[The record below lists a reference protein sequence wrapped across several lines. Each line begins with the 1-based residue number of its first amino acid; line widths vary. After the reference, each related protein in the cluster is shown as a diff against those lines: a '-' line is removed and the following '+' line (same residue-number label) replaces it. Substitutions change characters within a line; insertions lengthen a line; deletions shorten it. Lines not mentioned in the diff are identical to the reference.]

1 MSRSLKHRLRYLRS
15 SALKALLSRGYACP
29 SCGDVHSS
37 ELDRKWLV
45 TSLRRC
51 LACRLLYRAPT
62 TSVEEN
68 ESYYQSAY
76 EEGFT
81 TDMPSAPELEALKI
95 SRFAGHEKNYDR
107 YIAVLRA
114 LGVKDGA
121 KVFDFGCSWGYGSY
135 QLAEAGFR
143 VEAFEISRPRAEY
156 ASSKLGVSI
165 RPVTNSEH
173 GAYCVFLST
182 HVIEHVP
189 SVSDMIELGMRY
201 LKPGGLFI
209 AFTPNGSTTF
219 RTTKFDNWHE
229 LWGLVHPQLID
240 EEYLLHRF
248 CGLPLIVTSS
258 PHPVSQI
265 AQWDRSIRPLIASL
279 EGDEL
284 MFAVQKPV
292 ANIIG
297 G

>member
-1 MSRSLKHRLRYLRS
+1 MSRLLINKLRYFRS
-15 SALKALLSRGYACP
+15 SAIKALLGRGYACP

-37 ELDRKWLV
+37 TIDRKWLV

-51 LACRLLYRAPT
+51 VGCKLLYRMPT

-68 ESYYQSAY
+68 EAFYQSDY
-76 EEGFT
+76 EQGFT
-81 TDMPSAPELEALKI
+81 TDMPSDQELAILMTSQFE
-95 SRFAGHEKNYDR
+95 GHEKNYNG

-114 LGVKDGA
+114 LGVKTGA

-135 QLAEAGFR
+135 QLAQAGFT
-143 VEAFEISRPRAEY
+143 VDAFEISRPRAEH
-156 ASSKLGVSI
+156 ARSKLGVPIRSI
-165 RPVTNSEH
+165 TDSEH
-173 GAYCVFLST
+173 GAYDVFFSA

-209 AFTPNGSTTF
+209 AFTPNGSATF
-219 RTTKFDNWHE
+219 RTCDFGSWHT

-248 CGLPLIVTSS
+248 SGTPLIVTSS
-258 PHPVSQI
+258 TYPISQI
-265 AQWDRSIRPLIASL
+265 AHWDRSTRPLITSL
-279 EGDEL
+279 EGVEL
-284 MFAVQKPV
+284 MFAVQKY
-292 ANIIG
+292 AQRWRCS
-297 G
+297 